1 MRTAVVL
8 AALIFTTAAAGAA
21 QPAETTTPATA
32 EISQVKQSQQFGT
45 RREDFRLA
53 DGHAGFV
60 VLPPKA
66 AADGAKPWIWY
77 APTFVG
83 AKDALP
89 DAEHD
94 WLFGRLL
101 ARGMAIAGVDVG
113 ESFGNPAGRAVFTD
127 FHRAVVKHYG
137 LDRRACL
144 LPQSRGGLMLYNWA
158 AEHTDC
164 VQCIGGIYPVCD
176 QASWPGLDKS
186 CAAYGM
192 SRGELAKHLAEH
204 NPIDRLA
211 PLARAKIPILHLH
224 GDADALVPL
233 DRNSGELAR
242 RYRVLGGP
250 VELIVVKGKGH
261 YVCPELFQNQRLL
274 DFFLR
279 QGEVPAAGR
288 GAGGENAS
296 APAATRPASAATP
309 RP

>member
-1 MRTAVVL
+1 MSPIGPISPATTPVAAQLGLILWRKQMRTAVVL

-101 ARGMAIAGVDVG
+101 RRHGHCRSGRGRIVRKSRRPRRLHRLPPRGGKALRAG
-113 ESFGNPAGRAVFTD
+113 PAG
-127 FHRAVVKHYG
+127 
-137 LDRRACL
+137 
-144 LPQSRGGLMLYNWA
+144 LPAA
-158 AEHTDC
+158 AE
-164 VQCIGGIYPVCD
+164 P
-176 QASWPGLDKS
+176 
-186 CAAYGM
+186 
-192 SRGELAKHLAEH
+192 R
-204 NPIDRLA
+204 R
-211 PLARAKIPILHLH
+211 
-224 GDADALVPL
+224 ADALQ
-233 DRNSGELAR
+233 
-242 RYRVLGGP
+242 LGGRAHGLRP
-250 VELIVVKGKGH
+250 VHRRHLPGVRPGQLAGPGQVV
-261 YVCPELFQNQRLL
+261 
-274 DFFLR
+274 
-279 QGEVPAAGR
+279 
-288 GAGGENAS
+288 
-296 APAATRPASAATP
+296 APPTA
-309 RP
+309 